1 MTTKDDRL
9 PDWLK
14 RLQENSWELEL
25 LISGGAIFSLFQLAD
40 FFINW
45 VQIIRMNNH
54 LPGMAIILM
63 IGMVGI
69 KMLNL
74 GFILHLILRAYWI
87 ALICINYVYPN
98 GINPSRLK
106 LRKPFKIREVK
117 EGNLKSQIIRV
128 DNFCGTVLYLTIT
141 SVIVIFGIILTFGC
155 LIPIVLKLDSS
166 GSLTN
171 AFMLLLTI
179 YIVDLITFGLFR
191 RIPILSYLIF
201 PVFKVLDVFT
211 LRFIYGKSLN
221 LFMSNVPKLKAFIA
235 GIFFIFSSVIFAYL
249 SLYKVMHWPNAFDN
263 RAYRWQMTDKE
274 SLYDLEYMENWNA
287 DNTYRIMGGISPKV
301 VEGNYLEIYFR
312 YTKSYDEVINAIDS
326 TEAERNLAELIEVQI
341 DQKVMND
348 VDWMHSFNQY
358 IGFGIGSMIPLDSFG
373 NGKHIIT
380 FRVKDKY
387 LETFVDQVNRPPVL
401 SIPFWI
407 DRRYNIKAIKA
418 VQMSSD
424 SLLTDQKD

>member
-9 PDWLK
+9 PYWLK

-74 GFILHLILRAYWI
+74 GFILHLILRAFWI

-117 EGNLKSQIIRV
+117 EGNLKSQILRV

-141 SVIVIFGIILTFGC
+141 SVVVILGLILGVIC
-155 LIPIVLKLDSS
+155 LIPITLYIDDPSNVI
-166 GSLTN
+166 
-171 AFMLLLTI
+171 TI
-179 YIVDLITFGLFR
+179 FFLFLISYIVDLISFGLFR
-191 RIPILSYLIF
+191 RTPIISYIVF
-201 PVFKVLDVFT
+201 PFYKLFDVIT
-211 LRFIYGKSLN
+211 LRFIYGKSLD

-235 GIFFIFSSVIFAYL
+235 GIIFIFSSVIFAYL

-301 VEGNYLEIYFR
+301 VEGNYLEVYFR
-312 YTKSYDEVINAIDS
+312 YTKSYDEVIDLIDS

-358 IGFGIGSMIPLDSFG
+358 IGFGIGSMIPLDSFK

-424 SLLTDQKD
+424 SLLIDEKE